1 MKVIKTIGNCCL
13 VFLTVISV
21 CVIIAFVYYH
31 YFVHDT
37 TIGVNNVNDQLA
49 VDIKKDDELTEQ
61 EVSKNKAIRGYI
73 IRALAKGNQNTL
85 LVRQI
90 TNALVADGLI
100 FSPDISK
107 HLEYLEEAGYIVFTN
122 RAANAYNAYRKDAI
136 IKLTKRG
143 VDLLESTI
151 DDPGV
156 DV

>member
-1 MKVIKTIGNCCL
+1 MAIM
-13 VFLTVISV
+13 
-21 CVIIAFVYYH
+21 
-31 YFVHDT
+31 
-37 TIGVNNVNDQLA
+37 
-49 VDIKKDDELTEQ
+49 DELTEQ
-61 EVSKNKAIRGYI
+61 EVSKNKA

>member
-1 MKVIKTIGNCCL
+1 MAIM
-13 VFLTVISV
+13 
-21 CVIIAFVYYH
+21 
-31 YFVHDT
+31 
-37 TIGVNNVNDQLA
+37 
-49 VDIKKDDELTEQ
+49 DELTEQ

-73 IRALAKGNQNTL
+73 IRALAKGAKNSL

>member
-1 MKVIKTIGNCCL
+1 MAIM
-13 VFLTVISV
+13 
-21 CVIIAFVYYH
+21 
-31 YFVHDT
+31 
-37 TIGVNNVNDQLA
+37 
-49 VDIKKDDELTEQ
+49 DELTEQ
-61 EVSKNKAIRGYI
+61 EVSKNKAVRGYI

-85 LVRQI
+85 LVRQV

-100 FSPDISK
+100 YSPDIAK

-122 RAANAYNAYRKDAI
+122 RTANAYNAYRKDAV
-136 IKLTKRG
+136 IKLTRRG

>member
-1 MKVIKTIGNCCL
+1 MT
-13 VFLTVISV
+13 
-21 CVIIAFVYYH
+21 
-31 YFVHDT
+31 
-37 TIGVNNVNDQLA
+37 GVQTCALP
-49 VDIKKDDELTEQ
+49 IF
-61 EVSKNKAIRGYI
+61 